1 MIPYNSAG
9 VDEEKMAGEPIKGAL
24 SGNAQKQPV
33 RKIKILIVDQDPII
47 ARDIKETLHNLGLGY
62 TVTSIV
68 STGEDALQ
76 KVKQDTPDLL
86 LLGIALPGKF
96 NGIETGRRI
105 RALYDIPIIYVTTHS
120 DEKTLQKAKLVEPDG
135 YVLKPIDER
144 ELRIAIEIALRT
156 HAKVKKTEKA
166 LRESERRF
174 RQLLENMSEAVIVL
188 DEKGMVTY
196 VNSKL
201 LEKSGYRR
209 EDILGYPPQDFFIKE
224 QVPHFKKQFARR
236 KKGLSDEYEIE
247 VKLKNGSKAP
257 LYISSAPIH
266 DDEGNFKG
274 SIAVLTDITERRR
287 FEEELKRSQEDL
299 RKLSRHLHFVRER
312 ESKRISREIHDE
324 LGQAL
329 TALKMEL
336 TWISNNLPLTHELHR
351 LVSNKAKSMS
361 SLVDSTIKK
370 VQRIASELRP
380 GVLDDLGL
388 VPAIEWLGQDFQN
401 RTKIKCLTNL
411 ASFDYELDP
420 ECSTAVFRILQ
431 EALTNVTRHA
441 RASRVRVSLKEKKAK
456 LGLKIRDNGRGIA
469 DKDVLSPDS
478 LGLVGMRERL
488 RPFQGDVRIQGIPD
502 KGTTLAINL
511 PINRIRKR

>member
-1 MIPYNSAG
+1 M
-9 VDEEKMAGEPIKGAL
+9 VGEPIKGAL
-24 SGNAQKQPV
+24 SRNAQNQPL
-33 RKIKILIVDQDPII
+33 RKIKILIAEPDSIT
-47 ARDIKETLHNLGLGY
+47 ARDLKDMLPSLGLGY

-76 KVKQDTPDLL
+76 KAKQDTPDLL
-86 LLGIALPGKF
+86 LLDIALPGKL
-96 NGIETGRRI
+96 NGIQAGRRI
-105 RALYDIPIIYVTTHS
+105 RTLYDFPIIYITTHS
-120 DEKTLQKAKLVEPDG
+120 DEKSLQKTKLVEPDG

-174 RQLLENMSEAVIVL
+174 R
-188 DEKGMVTY
+188 
-196 VNSKL
+196 
-201 LEKSGYRR
+201 
-209 EDILGYPPQDFFIKE
+209 
-224 QVPHFKKQFARR
+224 
-236 KKGLSDEYEIE
+236 
-247 VKLKNGSKAP
+247 
-257 LYISSAPIH
+257 
-266 DDEGNFKG
+266 
-274 SIAVLTDITERRR
+274 R
-287 FEEELKRSQEDL
+287 FEEELKRSQEEL
-299 RKLSRHLHFVRER
+299 RKLSRHLHFARER

-336 TWISNNLPLTHELHR
+336 TWISNNLPLTHELHK

-401 RTKIKCLTNL
+401 RTKIKCLTEL

-431 EALTNVTRHA
+431 EALTNVARHA
-441 RASRVRVSLKEKKAK
+441 RASRVRVSLKEKKSK
-456 LGLKIRDNGRGIA
+456 LELKIRDNGRGIA
-469 DKDVLSPDS
+469 EKDVLSPDS

-488 RPFQGDVRIQGIPD
+488 RPFEGDVRIQGIPE
-502 KGTTLAINL
+502 KGTTLVINL
-511 PINRIRKR
+511 PINRIRKH